1 MYTFFVCNK
10 SFYLV
15 GSFFAL
21 QRYKKQW
28 LKRTVSNDLC
38 TFGLAFTHKSIGDI
52 DHNASNLIKERRQTM
67 RKYLYS
73 ENGFVEK
80 NEWQP
85 GCWVNIECP
94 DDNDFHFITEE
105 LKVPEAFLE
114 DIADVDERP
123 RTETE
128 GNWLLTILRIPMQS
142 NQRGVP
148 FITVPIGIITN
159 DEIII
164 SVCYHH
170 TELISDFIQHTR
182 RKNIVVSNKLDLIL
196 RLIYSSAVWFL
207 KYLKQ
212 INNDVATAEKELEK
226 SIRNEDLLQLMKLQK
241 TLVYFNTSIRGN
253 EIMIG
258 RLRKIFQ
265 GTNYLD
271 LELLE
276 DVVIE
281 LKQAY
286 NTVNIYSDILTGTMD
301 AFASIISNNVNAIMK
316 RMTSLSITLMIPT
329 LIASFY
335 GMNVDIH
342 VESFPHAFAFIILLS
357 VILSALTFVW
367 FRKIRWF

>member
-1 MYTFFVCNK
+1 
-10 SFYLV
+10 
-15 GSFFAL
+15 
-21 QRYKKQW
+21 
-28 LKRTVSNDLC
+28 
-38 TFGLAFTHKSIGDI
+38 
-52 DHNASNLIKERRQTM
+52 M

-80 NEWQP
+80 TAWQP
-85 GCWVNIECP
+85 NCWVNVECP
-94 DDNDFHFITEE
+94 DNDDFQFLTQD
-105 LKVPEAFLE
+105 LQVPESFLE

-159 DEIII
+159 DEIVI

-170 TELISDFIQHTR
+170 TELIPDFIQHTR
-182 RKNIVVSNKLDLIL
+182 RKGIVVNNKLDLIL
-196 RLIYSSAVWFL
+196 RIIHSSAVWFL

-253 EIMIG
+253 EVMIG
-258 RLRKIFQ
+258 RLKNIFQ
-265 GTNYLD
+265 DTDYLN

-276 DVVIE
+276 DVIIE

-286 NTVNIYSDILTGTMD
+286 NTVNVYSDILTGTMD

-316 RMTSLSITLMIPT
+316 RMASLSITLMIPT

-335 GMNVDIH
+335 GMNVDVH
-342 VESFPHAFAFIILLS
+342 LDSFPHAFITILIFSVVLS
-357 VILSALTFVW
+357 TITFVW